1 MKEVWINDVKDSV
14 IDPADRALAYGDGL
28 FATMK
33 VKQGQIQF
41 LEQHLRRLSDGA
53 ARLGF
58 AFSVGEALLFRLNEL
73 ATLNPDACVK
83 LLLSRGSGG
92 RGYTAPK
99 SPVPLVILSVSPLP
113 AHYVQWQQR
122 GIGLCKSS
130 VALGRQPLLA
140 GVKHLNRLEQV
151 LIKAQSLPQGIDDVW
166 VCDSDGLLIEGSMGN
181 LLLISGNQV
190 LTPALSFAGVSGVM
204 REQVIHSLLAMG
216 LNVTMG
222 QVTESEL
229 LQAEHVLMT
238 NSLMGAVPVTCL
250 EDRALTTWSRL
261 SELQQL
267 I

>member
-58 AFSVGEALLFRLNEL
+58 AFSAGKVLLSRLDEL
-73 ATLNPDACVK
+73 AKLNPDACIK

-92 RGYTAPK
+92 RGYKAPE
-99 SPVPLVILSVSPLP
+99 SPTPLVILSVSALP
-113 AHYVQWQQR
+113 SHYANWQQT
-122 GIGLCKSS
+122 GIRLIKSE

-140 GVKHLNRLEQV
+140 GIKHLNRLEQV
-151 LIKAQSLPQGIDDVW
+151 LIKAQPLPQGIDDVW
-166 VCDSDGLLIEGSMGN
+166 VCDSDGLVVEGSMGN
-181 LLLISGNQV
+181 LLLISGSQV
-190 LTPALSFAGVSGVM
+190 LTPRHSFAGVSGVM
-204 REQVIHSLLAMG
+204 REQVIHSLLLMG
-216 LNVTMG
+216 LNVTISD
-222 QVTESEL
+222 VTEAEL
-229 LQAEHVLMT
+229 LQADHVLMT
-238 NSLMGAVPVTCL
+238 NSLMVTVPVTNL
-250 EDRALTTWSRL
+250 GDKALTIWPRL

-267 I
+267 L